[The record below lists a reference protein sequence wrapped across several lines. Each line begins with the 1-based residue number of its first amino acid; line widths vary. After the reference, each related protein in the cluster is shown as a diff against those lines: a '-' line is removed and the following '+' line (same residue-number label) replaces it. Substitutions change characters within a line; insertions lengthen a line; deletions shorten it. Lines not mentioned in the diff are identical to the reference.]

1 MKLII
6 LDRDGVIN
14 HDSKH
19 YIKSHEEWLPIDS
32 ALDAIATL
40 TQANYVVAVASN
52 QSGIARGLYT
62 QADLERIHQ
71 KMHEM
76 VEAKGGKIDK
86 VVYCPHHP
94 DESCACRKPEPGMLH
109 QIANHYRL
117 DLNGV
122 PFIGDRMTDIIC
134 AKSCGATPILI
145 HSPMTQGKDEASLNG
160 VKRFDSLKDAVRDIL
175 ISEDK
180 IA

>member
-19 YIKSHEEWLPIDS
+19 YIKSHDEWLPIES
-32 ALDAIATL
+32 ALDAIALL
-40 TQANYVVAVASN
+40 TKANYTVAVASN
-52 QSGIARGLYT
+52 QSGIARGLYNHNH
-62 QADLERIHQ
+62 LEQIHQ

-94 DESCACRKPEPGMLH
+94 DEGCACRKPKPGMLA
-109 QIANHYRL
+109 QIAAHYQVAL
-117 DLNGV
+117 TGLS
-122 PFIGDRMTDIIC
+122 FIGDRITDVLC

-145 HSPMTQGKDEASLNG
+145 HSPMTQRSDEGILNG
-160 VKRFDSLKDAVRDIL
+160 VKRFDTLKEAVMDIML
-175 ISEDK
+175 CEDK
-180 IA
+180 NT